1 MNRHSVLSKAI
12 PKRKLKST
20 KILRKVNFARVK
32 IKKTLER
39 NPKSKIQNKNGGEN
53 RTRTCKPLRAVVFK
67 TTALANYAI
76 SPRNLMSFYTKNFFN
91 VMERV
96 TNTTKHII
104 FAQLYFVIHNIS
116 VELAILFYL

>member
-1 MNRHSVLSKAI
+1 
-12 PKRKLKST
+12 
-20 KILRKVNFARVK
+20 
-32 IKKTLER
+32 
-39 NPKSKIQNKNGGEN
+39 
-53 RTRTCKPLRAVVFK
+53 
-67 TTALANYAI
+67 
-76 SPRNLMSFYTKNFFN
+76 LMSFYTKNFFN